1 MISYL
6 YHICILFAILFCLI
20 FIFNF
25 FILIYFILWVNKTRI
40 YKSVSSCKLF
50 IIKTK
55 FAHVFLILAL
65 FWVSDNRT
73 SEFALLRSKTVNIT
87 FLSQIL
93 KASIIVQWVM
103 RQWFFSKSVGCCLF
117 LDNLWNCNYS
127 LPCMSLFLLVNFKW
141 HFCMLIMSHSRL
153 LMSWLSLAQ
162 VNKTVLILTLGESIG

>member
-6 YHICILFAILFCLI
+6 YHIFILFAILFVSSLYLI
-20 FIFNF
+20 SL
-25 FILIYFILWVNKTRI
+25 LIYFILWVNKTRI

-65 FWVSDNRT
+65 FWVSYNRT